1 VAIVLNQNNCI
12 FILQS
17 KNIIMQK
24 NQFPLNFSFKIS
36 TLSNDFVAKD
46 AGGNTIAYVRQ
57 KMLKLIDEIV
67 VFNNESKS
75 ETLYT
80 IKANKW
86 IDFSAA
92 YNFINVASGLE
103 IGKIAR
109 KGWASIWKA
118 HYEIFDKNQQNDMI
132 VREEKPWV
140 KVGDALF
147 SEIPVLG
154 IFTGYLFH
162 PSYIVSRT
170 DGTQLV
176 RIKKESSF
184 FGRQFSVTQLGDFKP
199 GEEERI
205 VLGLMMMILLERRRG

>member
-1 VAIVLNQNNCI
+1 
-12 FILQS
+12 
-17 KNIIMQK
+17 MQK
-24 NQFPLNFSFKIS
+24 SQFPLNFSFKIS

-46 AGGNTIAYVRQ
+46 ASGNTIAYVRQ

-67 VFNNESKS
+67 VFSNESKA

-92 YNFINVASGLE
+92 YNFINASSGLE

-118 HYEIFDKNQQNDMI
+118 HYEIFDKNQQQDMV

-140 KVGDALF
+140 KVGDALL

-162 PSYIVSRT
+162 PSYIVSRL

-184 FGRQFSVTQLGDFKP
+184 FGRQFSVTQLADFKA

>member
-1 VAIVLNQNNCI
+1 
-12 FILQS
+12 
-17 KNIIMQK
+17 MQK

-46 AGGNTIAYVRQ
+46 ASGNTIAYVRQ

-80 IKANKW
+80 LKANKW

-92 YNFINVASGLE
+92 YNFMAVSSGLE

-118 HYEIFDKNQQNDMI
+118 HYEIFDKNAVNDMI

-140 KVGDALF
+140 KVSDALF
-147 SEIPVLG
+147 SEIPIIG
-154 IFTGYLFH
+154 IFTGYVFH
-162 PSYIVSRT
+162 PSYIVSRA

-176 RIKKESSF
+176 RLKKESSF
-184 FGRQFSVTQLGDFKP
+184 LGRQFTVTQLADFKT

>member
-1 VAIVLNQNNCI
+1 
-12 FILQS
+12 
-17 KNIIMQK
+17 MQK
-24 NQFPLNFSFKIS
+24 SQFPLNFSFKIS

-46 AGGNTIAYVRQ
+46 ASGNTIAYVRQ

-92 YNFINVASGLE
+92 YNFVNVSSGLE

-140 KVGDALF
+140 KVGDAMF

-184 FGRQFSVTQLGDFKP
+184 FGRQFTVTQLADFKA

>member
-1 VAIVLNQNNCI
+1 
-12 FILQS
+12 
-17 KNIIMQK
+17 MQK

-46 AGGNTIAYVRQ
+46 ASGNTIAYVRQ

-92 YNFINVASGLE
+92 YNFMNVSSGLE

>member
-1 VAIVLNQNNCI
+1 
-12 FILQS
+12 
-17 KNIIMQK
+17 MQK

-36 TLSNDFVAKD
+36 TISNDFVAKD

-92 YNFINVASGLE
+92 YNFVSASSGLE
-103 IGKIAR
+103 LGKIAR

-118 HYEIFDKNQQNDMI
+118 HYEIFDKNQQNDMV

-162 PSYIVSRT
+162 PSYIVSRL

-184 FGRQFSVTQLGDFKP
+184 FGRQFSVTQLGEFKP

>member
-1 VAIVLNQNNCI
+1 
-12 FILQS
+12 
-17 KNIIMQK
+17 MQK
-24 NQFPLNFSFKIS
+24 SQFPLNFSFKIS

-46 AGGNTIAYVRQ
+46 ASGNTIAYVRQ

-67 VFNNESKS
+67 VFSNESKS

-92 YNFINVASGLE
+92 YNFVNASSGLE

-118 HYEIFDKNQQNDMI
+118 HYEIFDKNQQQDMV

-140 KVGDALF
+140 KVGDAMF

-184 FGRQFSVTQLGDFKP
+184 LGRQFSVTQLADFKA

>member
-1 VAIVLNQNNCI
+1 
-12 FILQS
+12 
-17 KNIIMQK
+17 MQK

-92 YNFINVASGLE
+92 YNFVNASSGLE

-118 HYEIFDKNQQNDMI
+118 HYEIFDKNQQNDMV

-162 PSYIVSRT
+162 PSYIVSRL

-184 FGRQFSVTQLGDFKP
+184 FGRQFSVTQLGEFKA

>member
-1 VAIVLNQNNCI
+1 
-12 FILQS
+12 
-17 KNIIMQK
+17 MQK
-24 NQFPLNFSFKIS
+24 SQFPLNFSFKIS

-46 AGGNTIAYVRQ
+46 ASGNTIAYVRQ

-92 YNFINVASGLE
+92 YNFVNVSSGLE

-140 KVGDALF
+140 KVGDAMF

-184 FGRQFSVTQLGDFKP
+184 FGRQFSVTQLADFKA

>member
-1 VAIVLNQNNCI
+1 
-12 FILQS
+12 
-17 KNIIMQK
+17 MQK
-24 NQFPLNFSFKIS
+24 SQFPLKFSFKIS

-46 AGGNTIAYVRQ
+46 ASGNTIAYVRQ

-92 YNFINVASGLE
+92 YNFTKSSSGLE

-118 HYEIFDKNQQNDMI
+118 HYEIFDKNAVNDLI

-140 KVGDALF
+140 KVGDAMF

-162 PSYIVSRT
+162 PAYIVSRT

-184 FGRQFSVTQLGDFKP
+184 LGRQFSVTQLGDFKP
-199 GEEERI
+199 DEEERI